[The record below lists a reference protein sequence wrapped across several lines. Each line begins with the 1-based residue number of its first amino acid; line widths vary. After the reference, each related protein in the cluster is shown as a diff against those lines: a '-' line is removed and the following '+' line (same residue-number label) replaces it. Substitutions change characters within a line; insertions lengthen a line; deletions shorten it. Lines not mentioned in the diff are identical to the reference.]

1 MVSILRNHGHLR
13 EDFQRME
20 VMKPE
25 TTVAKLIS
33 ILEENKFRSGDHIDF
48 YTPFSP

>member
-1 MVSILRNHGHLR
+1 MVSILRNSGHLK

-20 VMKPE
+20 VMNPE
-25 TTVAKLIS
+25 ITVAKLIS

-48 YTPFSP
+48 YTPCSP